1 MLKTLIEFTF
11 DFVRVFFIEL
21 VYVGP
26 ILAFLILC
34 ICFMGYIIGR
44 IEGWSKFDAIY
55 HAFINATTVGYGDLN
70 PTKKPSK
77 MLAVAT
83 AFVGI
88 VFTGIVVAIGL
99 HAADQAFNK
108 VYETSKLMY
117 RVED

>member
-1 MLKTLIEFTF
+1 LIEFTF

-44 IEGWSKFDAIY
+44 IEGWSRFDAIY
-55 HAFINATTVGYGDLN
+55 HAFINATTVGYGDLH

-108 VYETSKLMY
+108 VYETNKLMY